1 MISDLFA
8 TRRSRGAALAAFL
21 VLSAT
26 PGVVRAH
33 QEAEHSLGKVDF
45 PVSCSAQAQPEFN
58 LAVALLHHMTY
69 PRAKATF
76 ERVAELDP
84 GCAMAHWGIAMSLFQ
99 PLWPT
104 RPGPNEL
111 QEGWQAVQKAKA
123 LEPPT
128 ERERLYVASAEA
140 FFRDPESADYWE
152 RIRRWENAM
161 EAVYQRFPDDQDAA
175 ALYALALLATAPA
188 GGTSLEHQ
196 NCAAAILLSVHAK
209 NPDHPG
215 SIHYLIHANDVRG
228 REHDSL
234 EIVRAYGE
242 IAPRNAHALHMPT
255 HIFTRLGQWDEV
267 IQGNL
272 KAADA
277 ALEQPAGDRGQY
289 VWDEFPHAIE
299 YLVYAYLQEG
309 ADQAAAQQLERLSST
324 KRLYPTFK
332 TAFHLSS
339 IPARCALER
348 RAWEEAAELPPRPY
362 DGLEWDRY
370 PWPEAVTWFAKG
382 LGAVHLDRLDE
393 AKRALARLGE
403 LEQAAD
409 QAGEELFTRQI
420 RISRLATSGWLAHAQ
435 GEEELALERMQAAVE
450 LELSTPK
457 HPVTPAP
464 TLPAQELL
472 GDLLMEQ
479 ARPDEALAAY
489 ERSLELYPNRFNS
502 MLGAARAARTLK
514 DDGTAG
520 KYYRALV
527 HITVRDFGRAGLA
540 EALTYISAEPTNAGA
555 GRRSA
560 RTGSSG

>member
-76 ERVAELDP
+76 EHVAELDP

-272 KAADA
+272 KAANA

-309 ADQAAAQQLERLSST
+309 ADQAAAQQL
-324 KRLYPTFK
+324 
-332 TAFHLSS
+332 
-339 IPARCALER
+339 
-348 RAWEEAAELPPRPY
+348 
-362 DGLEWDRY
+362 
-370 PWPEAVTWFAKG
+370 
-382 LGAVHLDRLDE
+382 GA
-393 AKRALARLGE
+393 
-403 LEQAAD
+403 
-409 QAGEELFTRQI
+409 
-420 RISRLATSGWLAHAQ
+420 
-435 GEEELALERMQAAVE
+435 
-450 LELSTPK
+450 
-457 HPVTPAP
+457 
-464 TLPAQELL
+464 
-472 GDLLMEQ
+472 
-479 ARPDEALAAY
+479 
-489 ERSLELYPNRFNS
+489 
-502 MLGAARAARTLK
+502 
-514 DDGTAG
+514 
-520 KYYRALV
+520 
-527 HITVRDFGRAGLA
+527 
-540 EALTYISAEPTNAGA
+540 
-555 GRRSA
+555 
-560 RTGSSG
+560 

>member
-8 TRRSRGAALAAFL
+8 MRFTRAAAFAAVL
-21 VLSAT
+21 VLAAT
-26 PGVVRAH
+26 PGVVRAGH
-33 QEAEHSLGKVDF
+33 EAEHALGKVDF
-45 PVSCSAQAQPEFN
+45 PVSCSDQAQQEFN

-76 ERVAELDP
+76 AHVAELDP
-84 GCAMAHWGIAMSLFQ
+84 GCAMAHWGIAMTLFQ

-104 RPGPNEL
+104 RPGPDEL

-140 FFRDPESADYWE
+140 FFRNPESADYWE
-152 RIRRWENAM
+152 RIRRWESAM
-161 EAVYQRFPDDQDAA
+161 EAVYLRFPEDQDAA

-188 GGTSLEHQ
+188 GGSSLDHQ
-196 NCAAAILLSVHAK
+196 NRAAEILLSVHAK

-255 HIFTRLGQWDEV
+255 HIFTRLGQWGEV

-299 YLVYAYLQEG
+299 YLVYAYLQQG
-309 ADQAAAQQLERLSST
+309 ADQAAQQQLERLSST

-339 IPARCALER
+339 TPARWALER
-348 RAWEEAAELPPRPY
+348 RAWEEAAALPPRPY

-382 LGAVHLDRLDE
+382 LGAAHLNRPAE
-393 AKRALARLGE
+393 AERAIARLGE

-409 QAGEELFTRQI
+409 QAKEELFTRQI
-420 RISRLATSGWLAHAQ
+420 RILRFATSAWMAHAQ
-435 GEEELALERMQAAVE
+435 GEEELALERMQAAVD

-464 TLPAQELL
+464 TLPSQELL
-472 GDLLMEQ
+472 GDLLLDQ
-479 ARPDEALAAY
+479 ARPEQALTAY
-489 ERSLELYPNRFNS
+489 QRSLELYPNRFNS

-514 DDGTAG
+514 DEEAAG

-527 HITVRDFGRAGLA
+527 RISARDSGRAGLE

-555 GRRSA
+555 AGRPA